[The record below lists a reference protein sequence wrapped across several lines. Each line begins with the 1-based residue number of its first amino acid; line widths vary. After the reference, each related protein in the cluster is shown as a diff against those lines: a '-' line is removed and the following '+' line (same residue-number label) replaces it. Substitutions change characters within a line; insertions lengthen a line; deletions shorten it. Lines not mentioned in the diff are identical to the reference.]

1 MYWVD
6 IAVTVSEQYLVAVGR
21 LRGKPEQGMEQYQ
34 MPGACG
40 ANLSKDCSRCNSKL
54 DIGEG

>member
-21 LRGKPEQGMEQYQ
+21 LWGKPEQGME
-34 MPGACG
+34 PGACG